1 MIRFDNWQLTAQGL
15 LAQQFDN
22 LTRRLDV
29 EGDFPAG
36 WSWSALVEVGDY
48 FDILALTPTET
59 GVGVTLTREQLAVPG
74 YYTVQLKGVRGEEVR
89 HTNKTRLYVAESLSG
104 DAVWPEVPSEFSQIE
119 QRIVAAGT
127 AAEAAA
133 DRAEAAA
140 VHAPTLSESDTW
152 MVWNPEPGEYVDT
165 GVYSGGNAPGIDPVT
180 RHWIIGGEDTGVS
193 AEGSPGPAGPPGPQ
207 GEPGPAGTQ
216 GPRGETGA
224 TGPQGPQGVAGP
236 TGPQGPKGDTGDAG
250 PQGPKGDTGDTGP
263 AGPTGPQGEPGEGLP
278 AATAADAGKVP
289 VVQED
294 GSYALGA
301 VGGGNER
308 EWTLLGEIDVSEF
321 GGGNIEL
328 TGLDDLTEFYLLYHN
343 VKNESATASSYTLL
357 INNKSVA
364 TLAVPINAGSSNAN
378 HGWCKIE
385 FNDLFWQVQ
394 RSSGAVSE
402 TNLQLSNVNAN
413 FPYNHILGVGRAA
426 AFTLERPASSQYCA
440 VTGTIEIY
448 GR

>member
-1 MIRFDNWQLTAQGL
+1 MIRFDNWQITAQGL
-15 LAQQFDN
+15 LAQQYDN

-36 WSWSALVEVGDY
+36 WSWSAMVEVGDY

-59 GVGVTLTREQLAVPG
+59 GVGAVLTRDQLAVPG
-74 YYTVQLKGVRGEEVR
+74 YYTVQLKGVRGDKVR

-140 VHAPTLSESDTW
+140 VHAPALSESDTW
-152 MVWNPEPGEYVDT
+152 LVWDPALGEYVDT
-165 GVYSGGNAPGIDPVT
+165 GVYSGGNAPGIDPESK
-180 RHWIIGGEDTGVS
+180 HWIIGGEDTGVS

-207 GEPGPAGTQ
+207 GVQGPAGPQ

-224 TGPQGPQGVAGP
+224 T
-236 TGPQGPKGDTGDAG
+236 G

-263 AGPTGPQGEPGEGLP
+263 AGPTGPQGEPGEGVP

-308 EWTLLGEIDVSEF
+308 EWTLLGDIDVSTF
-321 GGGNIEL
+321 GGGSIEL
-328 TGLDDLTEFYLLYHN
+328 TGLDDLTEFYLIYHN
-343 VKNESATASSYTLL
+343 LKNENATASGYSLR
-357 INNKSVA
+357 INNKNVAASV
-364 TLAVPINAGSSNAN
+364 VPINNSSVSNEL
-378 HGWCKIE
+378 HGWCKVD
-385 FNDLFWQVQ
+385 FNGLFWQVQ
-394 RSSGAVSE
+394 KSGGAVSA
-402 TNLQLSNVNAN
+402 TNITLSIANAQY
-413 FPYNHILGVGRAA
+413 PYTHVLDVGKAT
-426 AFTLERPASSQYCA
+426 AFKLDSPVSQYCA
-440 VTGTIEIY
+440 VTGTIKIY